1 MGRELQLGYGSN
13 RRVYGDPGEGYSQ
26 STPRDTYFG
35 GRGVRAINAD
45 IPHEEPQL
53 PSCLAIT
60 KAGDPCKAR
69 PAEGQSFCSFHK
81 E

>member
-26 STPRDTYFG
+26 PTPREEYFG
-35 GRGVRAINAD
+35 GRKVSAVNPD
-45 IPHEEPQL
+45 IPFEEPKAAA
-53 PSCLAIT
+53 CLATT

-69 PAEGQSFCSFHK
+69 PAEGKSFCSFHK

>member
-1 MGRELQLGYGSN
+1 MGRELQLGYGSS
-13 RRVYGDPGEGYSQ
+13 RRVYGDPGEGYSP
-26 STPRDTYFG
+26 SVPRGEYFG

-45 IPHEEPQL
+45 IPHEEPQ
-53 PSCLAIT
+53 PSVCFATT

>member
-1 MGRELQLGYGSN
+1 MCIRDS
-13 RRVYGDPGEGYSQ
+13 SQ
-26 STPRDTYFG
+26 STPRDEYFG
-35 GRGVRAINAD
+35 GRVVRAINAD
-45 IPHEEPQL
+45 IPHEEPQSS
-53 PSCLAIT
+53 SCLAIT